1 MNSPHIHPLQVQYIS
16 DLRDTLIPLGLFN
29 LLFGIIID
37 FRPDAFLRWTIGISL
52 LILLIVSL
60 YVFQKLRKDRMTGCV
75 SPWVMEA
82 EPLRLI
88 RAKKI
93 LNRLK
98 VMEYILFYAL
108 LPLINFYFCAKGGTY
123 EEPLFLTL
131 MLVML
136 AEAIVGLTVFFA
148 TGKNF

>member
-1 MNSPHIHPLQVQYIS
+1 MNTPQTHPPKVQYLS

-29 LLFGIIID
+29 LLFGIVID
-37 FRPDAFLRWTIGISL
+37 FRPDIFLRWTIGISL
-52 LILLIVSL
+52 IMLLIVIL
-60 YVFQKLRKDRMTGCV
+60 YVFQKLRNDKTAGNV
-75 SPWVMEA
+75 SPWIIEA

-88 RAKKI
+88 RSKKI
-93 LNRLK
+93 LSRLK
-98 VMEYILFYAL
+98 VIEYTLFYTL
-108 LPLINFYFCAKGGTY
+108 FPLINFYLCAKGGIY
-123 EEPLFLTL
+123 EKPLFLTL

>member
-1 MNSPHIHPLQVQYIS
+1 MNSPHTYPFQVQYLS
-16 DLRDTLIPLGLFN
+16 DLCDTLIPLGIFN

-52 LILLIVSL
+52 VMLLIVSL
-60 YVFQKLRKDRMTGCV
+60 YVFQKLRNDRITGCV
-75 SPWVMEA
+75 SSWVIEA

-88 RAKKI
+88 RSKKI
-93 LNRLK
+93 LSRLK

-108 LPLINFYFCAKGGTY
+108 LPLINFYFCAKGETY
-123 EEPLFLTL
+123 EEPLFLAL